1 MTGSQI
7 KYILTI
13 YQLQNEAGARLT
25 DIAAAMHISKPS
37 VYQMIGQL
45 SKLGLVESIGKGK
58 YRLTEQGS
66 AAAVLYSA
74 QYDILFN
81 FLAEKIGMQQ
91 MSAKEVAATLI
102 AIDNE
107 LLEEL
112 CSCIQQCGGI
122 EIVG

>member
-1 MTGSQI
+1 MTGAQI
-7 KYILTI
+7 KYILTM
-13 YQLQNEAGARLT
+13 YQIQNETGVRLT
-25 DIAAAMHISKPS
+25 DIAAAMNISKPS

-45 SKLGLVESIGKGK
+45 NKLGLAENNGQGK

-66 AAAVLYSA
+66 AAAVLYSG
-74 QYDILFN
+74 QYDILSDF
-81 FLAEKIGMQQ
+81 FVEKIGMQQ
-91 MSAKEVAATLI
+91 TSAQEVAATLI

-122 EIVG
+122 ETVS